1 MKVRTLLLAT
11 ALAASMTGAAFAQTG
26 NGAATK
32 PEQTNQQEKMNKQDT
47 MKDSKGTAM
56 KSRDTNGG
64 GTTSGMG
71 ANSESK
77 KNASPAAP
85 NAGIRTD
92 K

>member
-1 MKVRTLLLAT
+1 
-11 ALAASMTGAAFAQTG
+11 
-26 NGAATK
+26 
-32 PEQTNQQEKMNKQDT
+32 

-77 KNASPAAP
+77 KTQARPRPTPAFELTSNEKIFCASELAEKISASSSFYAP
-85 NAGIRTD
+85 SKDRLISDAR
-92 K
+92 